1 LLKKRFLN
9 DFDETLTSLEF
20 DEELQK
26 RIRTTNYLDRY
37 FKEIK
42 RRIRPMSSFTDP
54 QSCERIIYALVDTLN
69 RKNTGTSLNEE
80 NEFTQN
86 S

>member
-1 LLKKRFLN
+1 
-9 DFDETLTSLEF
+9 
-20 DEELQK
+20 
-26 RIRTTNYLDRY
+26 
-37 FKEIK
+37 
-42 RRIRPMSSFTDP
+42 MSSWTDP

>member
-1 LLKKRFLN
+1 MLKKRFLN

-37 FKEIK
+37 FTKKSKE
-42 RRIRPMSSFTDP
+42 
-54 QSCERIIYALVDTLN
+54 EYVL
-69 RKNTGTSLNEE
+69 
-80 NEFTQN
+80 
-86 S
+86 